1 MLNLKRRHLIAG
13 TIMSMSMLTSGMA
26 IAAGPMT
33 VYKDPQC
40 GCCEQWAEAMEA
52 AGFKVDIR
60 DEADMTPIKTLF
72 GVPADMEGCHT
83 AFIDGYVVEGHV
95 PLAAVQKLVT
105 EKPDVAGI
113 AVPGMPAG
121 SLGMGDDP
129 KASYDVYT
137 IAKTSGAAAT
147 VYYKV
152 RPAQ

>member
-1 MLNLKRRHLIAG
+1 MLNLNRRHLIAG

-40 GCCEQWAEAMEA
+40 GCCEQWADAMEA

-60 DEADMTPIKTLF
+60 DEADMTPIKTRF

-83 AFIDGYVVEGHV
+83 AVIDGYVVEGHV
-95 PLAAVQKLVT
+95 PLEALQKLVT

-147 VYYKV
+147 IYYKV

>member
-1 MLNLKRRHLIAG
+1 MLNLNRRHLIAG

-40 GCCEQWAEAMEA
+40 GCCEQWADAMEA
-52 AGFKVDIR
+52 AGFKVNIR
-60 DEADMTPIKTLF
+60 DEADMTPIKTRF

-83 AFIDGYVVEGHV
+83 AVIDGYVVEGHV
-95 PLAAVQKLVT
+95 PLEALQKLVT

-147 VYYKV
+147 IYYKV

>member
-1 MLNLKRRHLIAG
+1 MLNLKRRHFITG
-13 TIMSMSMLTSGMA
+13 TIIGMSMLTSGMA
-26 IAAGPMT
+26 LAAGPMT

-40 GCCEQWAEAMEA
+40 GCCEQWADAMEA

-60 DEADMTPIKTLF
+60 DEADMTPIKTRF

-83 AFIDGYVVEGHV
+83 AVIDGYVVEGHV
-95 PLAAVQKLVT
+95 TLEAVQKLVT